1 MKNLLFLLLGA
12 FLCTSV
18 LGNELWSDAF
28 DFDGSQITE
37 TPFTLLASDKIFYS
51 SALADGE
58 PTSLELLAQDKT
70 KPLLIAPLFSDDS
83 GTRVQGTATWNYYVD
98 PYKEYPSGD
107 VYELKETI
115 VSSQGTTVL
124 TRNVMIVPEPAV
136 LLLLALFGS
145 LFLLR
150 KQRVLLL
157 VLFVVASVGAY
168 AEATVFSV
176 SCHQAWPFLRS
187 VVIDYTLT
195 TDSGSTLPAFNVG
208 FYGTLDNGETVFDLS
223 NKGTLT
229 KEGVGGAVFGA
240 GAHTTIWTPDESF
253 YSVNQKIKIKVTATE
268 VSDTTYMVVDLN
280 TYEVSYS
287 STGPDLSN
295 DTCRK
300 TELWLRKIE
309 PGTFYMGS
317 PNDELGRDPSSGAE
331 IRHSV
336 TLTKPYYIGVLE
348 TTQKQYQLVTGSNP
362 ADLNIGEPYPVEQ
375 VSYDMIRGTNLGA
388 NWPASGDVDAT
399 SFMGLMRVKT
409 GLTFDLPTEAQ
420 WEYACRA
427 TTTTALNSGKNLTS
441 TTVCAN
447 VAEVGRYTHNTNDGK
462 GNNFVTGGQY
472 LVNSWGLYDMHGNL
486 DELCLDYYDGY
497 TSTAQTDP
505 VGPTTGTERLIRGG
519 SWKDNASECRSAR
532 RIPVDSNYHAQHV
545 GFRVIVRP

>member
-1 MKNLLFLLLGA
+1 MKNLFFLLLGA

-18 LGNELWSDAF
+18 LASELWSDAF

-107 VYELKETI
+107 VYQLKETI
-115 VSSQGTTVL
+115 ETSQGTTVL

>member
-1 MKNLLFLLLGA
+1 MKTLYFSLLVA
-12 FLCTSV
+12 FFSA
-18 LGNELWSDAF
+18 NIFASELWSSAF
-28 DFDGSQITE
+28 DFDGSEITD
-37 TPFTLLASDKIFYS
+37 TPFTLLASDEIFYS

-58 PTSLELLAQDKT
+58 PVSLELTAQDKT
-70 KPLLIAPLFSDDS
+70 KPLLVAPLFSDES
-83 GTRVQGTATWNYYVD
+83 GNPVQGTETWNYYAE
-98 PYKEYPSGD
+98 PYRSYPSGD
-107 VYELKETI
+107 VYQLKETI
-115 VSSQGTTVL
+115 VTSQGTTTL
-124 TRNVMIVPEPAV
+124 TRDVMIVPEPAA
-136 LLLLALFGS
+136 LLLLALCGS

-150 KQRVLLL
+150 RQRALLL
-157 VLFVVASVGAY
+157 VLFVVTSVGAF
-168 AEATVFSV
+168 AEATVSSV

-195 TDSGSTLPAFNVG
+195 TDSGNTLPAFNVG
-208 FYGTLDNGETVFDLS
+208 FYGTLDDGVTVFDLS
-223 NKGTLT
+223 KKGTLT

-240 GAHTTIWTPDESF
+240 GAHKTIWTPDESF
-253 YSVNQKIKIKVTATE
+253 YSVNQKIKIKVTATDAA
-268 VSDTTYMVVDLN
+268 DTTYMVVDLS
-280 TYEVSYS
+280 TFEVSYS
-287 STGPDLSN
+287 STGPDLSD

-300 TELWLRKIE
+300 TELWLKKIE
-309 PGTFYMGS
+309 PGSFYMGS
-317 PNDELGRDPSSGAE
+317 PTDELGRDASSGAE
-331 IRHSV
+331 TRHSV

-362 ADLNIGEPYPVEQ
+362 ADLNIGEKYPVEQ

-388 NWPASGDVDAT
+388 QWPASGDVDAT
-399 SFMGLMRVKT
+399 SFMGLMRAKT

-441 TTVCAN
+441 VTVCAN
-447 VAEVGRYTHNTNDGK
+447 VAEVGRYLHNSNDGK
-462 GNNFVTGGQY
+462 GNNYVKGGQY
-472 LVNSWGLYDMHGNL
+472 LGNSWGLYDMHGNL

-505 VGPTTGTERLIRGG
+505 VGPASGTERVIRGG
-519 SWKDNASECRSAR
+519 SWEDVASECRSAR

>member
-1 MKNLLFLLLGA
+1 MKTLYFPIFVAL
-12 FLCTSV
+12 LCTNIFAS
-18 LGNELWSDAF
+18 ELWSSAF
-28 DFDGSQITE
+28 DFDGSEITD
-37 TPFTLLASDKIFYS
+37 TPFTLLATDEIFYS

-58 PTSLELLAQDKT
+58 PVSLELIAQDKT

-83 GTRVQGTATWNYYVD
+83 GAPVQRTATWNYYAD

-107 VYELKETI
+107 VYQLKETI
-115 VSSQGTTVL
+115 ETSQGTTVL
-124 TRNVMIVPEPAV
+124 TRNVMIVPEPVA
-136 LLLLALFGS
+136 LLILALCGS

-150 KQRVLLL
+150 RQRALLL
-157 VLFVVASVGAY
+157 VLIVVTSVGAF
-168 AEATVFSV
+168 AEATVSSV

-195 TDSGSTLPAFNVG
+195 TDSGNTLPAFNVG
-208 FYGTLDNGETVFDLS
+208 FYGTLDDGVTVFDLS
-223 NKGTLT
+223 QKGTLT
-229 KEGVGGAVFGA
+229 KDGVGGAVFGA

-268 VSDTTYMVVDLN
+268 ASDTTYMVVDLN

-317 PNDELGRDPSSGAE
+317 PTDELGRDPSSGAE
-331 IRHSV
+331 TRHSV

-348 TTQKQYQLVTGSNP
+348 TTQKQYQLVTGSDP
-362 ADLNIGEPYPVEQ
+362 ADLNIGEKYPVEQ

-388 NWPASGDVDAT
+388 QWPASGDVDAT
-399 SFMGLMRVKT
+399 SFMGLMRAKT

-447 VAEVGRYTHNTNDGK
+447 VAEVGRYLHNSNDGK
-462 GNNFVTGGQY
+462 GNNYVKGGQY
-472 LVNSWGLYDMHGNL
+472 LGNSWGLYDMHGNL

-505 VGPTTGTERLIRGG
+505 VGPTTGTERVIRGG
-519 SWKDNASECRSAR
+519 SWEDVASECRSAR

>member
-1 MKNLLFLLLGA
+1 MKTLYFSLLAALL
-12 FLCTSV
+12 SV
-18 LGNELWSDAF
+18 NIFASELWSSAF
-28 DFDGSQITE
+28 DFDGSEITD
-37 TPFTLLASDKIFYS
+37 TPFTLLATDEIFYS

-58 PTSLELLAQDKT
+58 PVSLELIAQDKT

-83 GTRVQGTATWNYYVD
+83 GNPVQGTATWNYYAD

-107 VYELKETI
+107 VYQLKETI
-115 VSSQGTTVL
+115 ETSQGTTVL
-124 TRNVMIVPEPAV
+124 TRNVMILPEPAA
-136 LLLLALFGS
+136 LLLLALCGS

-150 KQRVLLL
+150 RQRALLL
-157 VLFVVASVGAY
+157 VLVVVTSFGAF
-168 AEATVFSV
+168 AEATVSSV

-195 TDSGSTLPAFNVG
+195 TDSGNTLPAFNVG
-208 FYGTLDNGETVFDLS
+208 FYGTLDDGVTVFDLS

-268 VSDTTYMVVDLN
+268 ASDTTYMVVDLT

-331 IRHSV
+331 TRHSV

-348 TTQKQYQLVTGSNP
+348 TTQKQYQLVTGSDP
-362 ADLNIGEPYPVEQ
+362 ADLNIGEKYPVEQ

-388 NWPASGDVDAT
+388 QWPASGDVDAA
-399 SFMGLMRVKT
+399 SFMGLIRAKT

-447 VAEVGRYTHNTNDGK
+447 VAEVGRYLHDSNDGK
-462 GNNFVTGGQY
+462 GNYYVKGGQY
-472 LVNSWGLYDMHGNL
+472 LGNSWGLYDMHGNL

-505 VGPTTGTERLIRGG
+505 VGPATGTERVIRGG
-519 SWKDNASECRSAR
+519 SWEDVASECRSAR